1 MEAGKIDIKGIVEQI
16 IDDRKQ
22 CGIRITKTDIA
33 NQLGISRQNL
43 VNKFTRDTFT
53 PEELSKI
60 SQILGCELIIRD
72 GEKEYKLRY

>member
-1 MEAGKIDIKGIVEQI
+1 MEAVKIDIKGIVEQI